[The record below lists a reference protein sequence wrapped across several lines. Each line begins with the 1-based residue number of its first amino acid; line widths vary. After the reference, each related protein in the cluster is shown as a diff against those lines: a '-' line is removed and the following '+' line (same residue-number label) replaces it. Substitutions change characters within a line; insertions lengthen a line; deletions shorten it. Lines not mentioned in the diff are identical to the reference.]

1 MCPFGTEITFNR
13 SNYHMPGLLD
23 HFKWSK
29 HQNKYSACLISY
41 WWYSC
46 MSEVI
51 HGLSLW
57 CKFNSV
63 LFNSGTNIILVNITG
78 RNPFGIITHTDE
90 SVIYPPAT
98 FPPCQSATFTPVRSH
113 THLPYSSTW
122 ELSGRKN
129 KNLSVWRVIL
139 LFLWLVSKYSMQLCE
154 GLRKRLR

>member
-1 MCPFGTEITFNR
+1 MCPFGTEMTFNR
-13 SNYHMPGLLD
+13 SNYHMPGLLH

-29 HQNKYSACLISY
+29 HQNKYSACLISH

-51 HGLSLW
+51 HGVSLW

-63 LFNSGTNIILVNITG
+63 FCFNSFTNIILVNSTG
-78 RNPFGIITHTDE
+78 RHPFSIITHTDE
-90 SVIYPPAT
+90 SVLYPPAT
-98 FPPCQSATFTPVRSH
+98 FPPCQSATFTPGWSH
-113 THLPYSSTW
+113 AHLPYSSTW

-129 KNLSVWRVIL
+129 KNLSVWCVFL
-139 LFLWLVSKYSMQLCE
+139 LFLWFVHFQVQFWE